1 MRFERPQQLGL
12 THRVVEAEG
21 KYLCTFGLPML
32 FSFDSPGRILPDVEL
47 WKFLGEQLDPDALFD
62 VGVPKHGAEYVVIGQ
77 AFAPTSVACEGCHV
91 RARVG
96 GLEKLLLVYG
106 DRRWTDGAPGRPT
119 PFQRMPLRWSH
130 AFGGTGHADNPVG
143 KGHAARDQSE
153 LPNIEDPSQPLRRA
167 SDTLQ
172 PACFAPLDATW
183 PMRASKA
190 GTYDAAWLESR
201 FPGMPR
207 DFRWSFFNVAPAD
220 QWQADAFRGDEAL
233 RFENLHPTQPL
244 LTGQLP
250 GVRGRCFIKRHVR
263 HGTAASLEE
272 VPLALDT
279 LWLFPAQARGV
290 LVFHGMLE
298 TQEDD
303 ASDVAL
309 VLLACEALGNPKPF
323 SHYEAVLARRTDP
336 EYGLIH
342 SLCDAD
348 LMPDASV
355 EAPLPQPPAGSAA
368 IEARMQ
374 RRAARDRDRA
384 RALCVAQGLDPDRY
398 VPSWTSEQEPLPTL
412 DRLPE
417 LLRRLRAE
425 SETQTKRA
433 REQQQQL
440 PGLREVHQTAGV
452 AHESSSMT
460 APSGPPTFSA
470 RAQNEQLD
478 ALVDES
484 RKRGMD
490 ASWLEQYAADPA
502 RREQLSSAEQAMR
515 DGYRLMAHRATPAA
529 SATTARSLQLRAQ
542 VIEAHRNGLSMQGWD
557 LTGVDLSALA
567 LRGAKLAAA
576 WLESAKLVGTDLTD
590 SDLDAA
596 VLAHAD
602 LTRAVLRGASLK
614 RANLGAACL
623 AHAKL
628 GPETTSDRGVDA
640 CGAIFAD
647 ADLTHADLR
656 AITLDGADLM
666 NCKIAHADLAF
677 ASAREFNFLQCDLSH
692 ASFQGADLTRSNF
705 VEVDLSGVDFSAARL
720 SQVSF
725 VNCQG
730 AGVGFRRADL
740 SRAIFAMGCRLQ
752 AADFEG
758 ADLSGANLR
767 QQHLAGANFARAHID
782 NADFSASELMDG
794 NFVGASGRQ
803 AQFVRARLA
812 GATFVGANLHGANYQ
827 KALLHGASFARSNLF
842 RADFGRARL
851 DERSVFEGAL
861 LQQTKFRP
869 LVRHE

>member
-1 MRFERPQQLGL
+1 MKFEKPQQLGL
-12 THRVVEAEG
+12 THRVVEADG
-21 KYLCTFGLPML
+21 KYLCAFGLPML
-32 FSFDSPGRILPDVEL
+32 FSFDSPGRILPDIEL
-47 WKFLGEQLDPDALFD
+47 WKFLGEHLDADTPFD
-62 VGVPKHGAEYVVIGQ
+62 VGVPKHGAEYVVVAD
-77 AFAPTSVACEGCHV
+77 AFAPESFACEGCHV
-91 RARVG
+91 RTRVG
-96 GLEKLLLVYG
+96 GLEKVLLVYG
-106 DRRWTDGAPGRPT
+106 DRCWTDGAPGRPA
-119 PFQRMPLRWSH
+119 PFQRMALRWSQ
-130 AFGGTGHADNPVG
+130 AFGGAGYADNPVG
-143 KGHAARDQSE
+143 KGHSARDRSE
-153 LPNIEDPSQPLRRA
+153 LPNIEDPNQPLRRA
-167 SDTLQ
+167 GDAAR
-172 PACFAPLDATW
+172 PACFAPLDASW
-183 PMRASKA
+183 PMRASKS
-190 GTYDAAWLESR
+190 GTYDATWLETR
-201 FPGMPR
+201 FPGMPQ

-220 QWQADAFRGDEAL
+220 QWQAAPFTGDETL

-250 GVRGRCFIKRHVR
+250 RIRGRCFVR
-263 HGTAASLEE
+263 RNDTNALLEE
-272 VPLALDT
+272 VPLSLDT

-309 VLLACEALGNPKPF
+309 VLLACEALGDPKPL

-348 LMPDASV
+348 LMPDAAV
-355 EAPLPQPPAGSAA
+355 EAPLPQPPAGTAV

-374 RRAARDRDRA
+374 RRAARDRARA
-384 RALCVAQGLDPDRY
+384 RALCVTQGLDPDQY
-398 VPSWTSEQEPLPTL
+398 VPAWTSEREPLPTL

-425 SETQTKRA
+425 RETQTKLA
-433 REQQQQL
+433 REQQEQL
-440 PGLREVHQTAGV
+440 ASLREASPGAGV
-452 AHESSSMT
+452 AHESTSMT

-470 RAQNEQLD
+470 RAQIERLD
-478 ALVDES
+478 ALAVES
-484 RKRGMD
+484 RTRGMD
-490 ASWLEQYAADPA
+490 ASWLEQYATDPA

-515 DGYRLMAHRATPAA
+515 DGYRLTAHSAAPAA
-529 SATTARSLQLRAQ
+529 SATIERSAQLRAR
-542 VIEAHRNGLSMQGWD
+542 VIEAHRNGSSMQGWD
-557 LTGVDLSALA
+557 LTGVDLSGLA
-567 LRGAKLAAA
+567 LRGAKLSAA

-614 RANLGAACL
+614 RTNLGAARL
-623 AHAKL
+623 AYAEL
-628 GPETTSDRGVDA
+628 GAQTTRDRGVDA
-640 CGAIFAD
+640 CGAIFAH

-666 NCKIAHADLAF
+666 HCKIAHANLAF

-692 ASFQGADLTRSNF
+692 ASFEGADLTRSNF
-705 VEVDLSGVDFSAARL
+705 IEANLSGVDFSVAKL

-730 AGVGFRRADL
+730 DGVRFRRADL
-740 SRAIFAMGCRLQ
+740 ARAIFAMGCRFE

-758 ADLSGANLR
+758 SDLSGANLR
-767 QQHLAGANFARAHID
+767 QQQLARANFARACID
-782 NADFSASELMDG
+782 NADFSATELMDSS
-794 NFVGASGRQ
+794 FVHACGRQ

-812 GATFVGANLHGANYQ
+812 GASFVGANLHGANYQ
-827 KALLHGASFARSNLF
+827 KAVLYGASFARSNLF

-851 DERSVFEGAL
+851 DECSVFEGAL

-869 LVRHE
+869 LVRHD